1 MIYLLC
7 IDKYLK
13 GDYDSLSFIYIDLK
27 NNKNI
32 QIELNANLAQR
43 FEEKLISVISQIE
56 SDAVYKRNDEK
67 CKSCE
72 FSKIC
77 NG

>member
-56 SDAVYKRNDEK
+56 SDAVYKRNVEK